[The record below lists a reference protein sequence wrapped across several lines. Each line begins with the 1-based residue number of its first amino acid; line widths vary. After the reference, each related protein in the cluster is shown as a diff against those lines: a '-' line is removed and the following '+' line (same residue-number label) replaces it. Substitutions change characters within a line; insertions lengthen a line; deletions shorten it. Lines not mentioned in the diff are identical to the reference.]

1 MSSYKGI
8 LPKGFSID
16 NASQELNTTNNS
28 RATDILPNPCTNNPL
43 VLLTFDAS

>member
-1 MSSYKGI
+1 MIKI
-8 LPKGFSID
+8 KLWRNFF
-16 NASQELNTTNNS
+16 NASQELNTTNNR

>member
-1 MSSYKGI
+1 MTKIKEKEPVY
-8 LPKGFSID
+8 
-16 NASQELNTTNNS
+16 NASQELNTTNNR